1 MKLIIS
7 YFCSYTFK
15 DKEIVVENATHI
27 PRIGETVKCE
37 AIVNRSGNVYWP
49 KLEVADVV
57 YDFKDGVVMVTLE

>member
-15 DKEIVVENATHI
+15 DKEIVVENAAHI

-37 AIVNRSGNVYWP
+37 PVVNQRGNVYWP
-49 KLEVADVV
+49 KLKVTDVV
-57 YDFKDGVVMVTLE
+57 YDFNDDVVMVTLE